1 MPGKALII
9 GGSFF
14 GSIEILTA
22 DGIVF
27 LQVDSNLKAKYIIY
41 SNRTKPLKIIIPER
55 ESEIKEAVDNYA
67 KYLDHLIREIE
78 TDYKKCFPGGKNS
91 TLHINNIFKILNLT
105 RY

>member
-14 GSIEILTA
+14 GSFEILTT

-27 LQVDSNLKAKYIIY
+27 LHADSQLKAKYIIY
-41 SNRTKPLKIIIPER
+41 SNRNKPSKIIIPDKEP
-55 ESEIKEAVDNYA
+55 EIKDAVENYA
-67 KYLDHLIREIE
+67 KYLDELIIRIE
-78 TDYKKCFPGGKNS
+78 LDYKKCFPAGKGS
-91 TLHINNIFKILNLT
+91 TLLVNNIFKILNLT